1 MKSYKYVGPNDLL
14 ELIKTVRKGEKVSSH
29 LDVIKW
35 MKDTDQEL
43 DQDNQV
49 IATYIVDL
57 DNILLIA
64 DRHSEHVVC
73 AGGENV
79 LSAGEITF
87 SVEGSKVKVTE
98 VTNQSTGYCPE
109 PESWTN
115 VKVALDKA
123 GLESPGSFG
132 NEFIFRRCEKCGLLN
147 VVKENWFV
155 CIGCDE
161 DLSKAWNVS

>member
-14 ELIKTVRKGEKVSSH
+14 ELVKTVSKGEKILSH
-29 LDVIKW
+29 QDVINW
-35 MKDTDQEL
+35 IKDTDQEL
-43 DQDNQV
+43 DADNQV

-57 DNILLIA
+57 DKILLIA

-87 SVEGSKVKVTE
+87 SVEGSKVTVSE
-98 VTNQSTGYCPE
+98 VTNQSTGYYPE
-109 PESWTN
+109 PESWPH
-115 VKVALDKA
+115 VKEALDKA
-123 GLESPGSFG
+123 DLESPDSFG
-132 NEFIFRRCEKCGLLN
+132 REFVFRRCEKCGLLN

-155 CIGCDE
+155 CVKCDE
-161 DLSKAWNVS
+161 DLSQSWNVN